1 MNHNYFMKKAL
12 SLASRGRGKTSPNP
26 MVGAVL
32 VKNGEIIGKGYHRK
46 YGSLHAEIEALND
59 AYKRDPAVRLSDN
72 AVLYVTLE
80 PCCHR
85 GRGKIN
91 PPCCDRIIS
100 EQIPEVVIASVDPNP
115 AVSGRGIRMLKK
127 AGISVTSGILDEDEK
142 KLNRIYHHCAEHSKP
157 FILLKTAQTI
167 DSFTAKEDGSSKWI
181 SNIES
186 RKEVHRL
193 RSEYDA
199 VMVASNT
206 VQKDDPELTVR
217 HVRGRQP
224 LRIVLD
230 TSLKTAENSRLLNDA
245 FKEKTHI
252 FYNRESAPE
261 EKIISMSGKKYS
273 IHQVSKDR
281 SGKLALEEVIKTLW
295 DLGVRSILA
304 EGGSILASELLK
316 KEMINRISFFISPQF
331 FLRGIP
337 ALRFQN
343 WEYAENCEYLRKGKT
358 AETSK
363 TGGIGS
369 RSSPGNESDG
379 GIKPGSLED
388 SIPDGLENERLIR
401 VEESLSSL
409 RLLNPEFKILG
420 DNVLV
425 SGTPEYIK
433 TSMEKCC
440 NALSGLKEKN
450 KCLQV

>member
-46 YGSLHAEIEALND
+46 YGSIHAEIEALND
-59 AYKRDPAVRLSDN
+59 AYKRDPAVRLADN
-72 AVLYVTLE
+72 AILYVTLE
-80 PCCHR
+80 PCCHS

-115 AVSGRGIRMLKK
+115 LVSGRGIEMLKK
-127 AGISVTSGILDEDEK
+127 AGIKVTSGILEEDEK
-142 KLNRIYHHCAEHSKP
+142 NLNRIDHHCEEHSKP

-181 SNIES
+181 SNTES

-199 VMVASNT
+199 VMIASNT

-245 FKEKTHI
+245 FKEKSHI
-252 FYNRESAPE
+252 FYNRESAPD
-261 EKIISMSGKKYS
+261 EKIICMSGKKYS
-273 IHQVSKDR
+273 IHPVSKDK
-281 SGKLALEEVIKTLW
+281 SGKLSLEEVIKTLW
-295 DLGVRSILA
+295 GLGVRSILV
-304 EGGSILASELLK
+304 EGGSLLASELLK

-337 ALRFQN
+337 AFRFHN
-343 WEYAENCEYLRKGKT
+343 SEYSGYLSNGRTAAASQAGKSSIISSRT
-358 AETSK
+358 ESEGRIL
-363 TGGIGS
+363 TG
-369 RSSPGNESDG
+369 SSPDSFQKGLKIKQLVRNEGMLS
-379 GIKPGSLED
+379 SV
-388 SIPDGLENERLIR
+388 RLI
-401 VEESLSSL
+401 
-409 RLLNPEFKILG
+409 NPVFKILG
-420 DNVLV
+420 DNILV
-425 SGTPEYIK
+425 TGTPEYIK
-433 TSMEKCC
+433 ACMEK
-440 NALSGLKEKN
+440 LSNTFSAVKEEE